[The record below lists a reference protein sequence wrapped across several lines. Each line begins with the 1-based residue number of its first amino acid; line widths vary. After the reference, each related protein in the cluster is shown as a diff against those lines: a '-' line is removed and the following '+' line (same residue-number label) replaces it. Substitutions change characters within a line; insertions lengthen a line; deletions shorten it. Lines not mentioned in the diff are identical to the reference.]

1 MPDNPNKQN
10 EDLGNSNYN
19 LLLEKLDALEKKV
32 DSQAKEFDKITSMN
46 RALLNREVQPNP
58 VNNNELTKKEA
69 EQKIMEALLHG
80 N

>member
-1 MPDNPNKQN
+1 MPDNPNNQN
-10 EDLGNSNYN
+10 NDLGNSNYN

-32 DSQAKEFDKITSMN
+32 DSQAKEFDKITGMN

-69 EQKIMEALLHG
+69 EQKLMEALLHG